1 MCAHS
6 FPRWFSKLP
15 RRSVL
20 SSIFSPCTVLLG
32 RSQFVQVG
40 EDASDCCRCLR
51 GVPQGSKLGPLLYN
65 FYTSDL
71 PSSNL
76 TSSII
81 LYADDVCLMTSH
93 TSYSGVVKSLQH
105 DVSLLSSWYDRNS
118 NIAASVN
125 YQLGRDAVIDC
136 NQVEGIHHG
145 RLPQGF
151 RFVY

>member
-1 MCAHS
+1 MHRARSCWDAVS
-6 FPRWFSKLP
+6 LFKL
-15 RRSVL
+15 VKM
-20 SSIFSPCTVLLG
+20 LLIVVDV
-32 RSQFVQVG
+32 SAVFHM
-40 EDASDCCRCLR
+40 
-51 GVPQGSKLGPLLYN
+51 QGSKLGPLLYN

-81 LYADDVCLMTSH
+81 LYADDVCMSH
-93 TSYSGVVKSLQH
+93 DESYFLFSGVVKSLQH

-151 RFVY
+151 RFVYIRL